1 LLEVLVAI
9 ISLSVASYYDLRYR
23 LIPDEIWVF
32 MGIVGLLLR
41 IFYLDSTISYLESY
55 LLFLLILIVL
65 LLMEWI
71 LSSSGEADLLA
82 FASLSVLSSW
92 PPGFLPPP
100 LSTYI
105 YSKILAVLVIPFQAL
120 INIYRVI
127 RRPELLERFDEPIWR
142 KLLAIIL
149 LSPYSKAL
157 SYGASIAETEIEGRR
172 KFILRAALSPIS
184 EVEPPEGKW
193 IAPTYPMVP
202 FILLGYLIT
211 ICVGDPISLLYQLL
225 RLSP

>member
-1 LLEVLVAI
+1 MLEVLVAI

-41 IFYLDSTISYLESY
+41 IFYLDSTISYLGNY
-55 LLFLLILIVL
+55 LLFLLILIAL
-65 LLMEWI
+65 LLMEWV

-82 FASLSVLSSW
+82 FVSLSVLSSW

-100 LSTYI
+100 FSTYI
-105 YSKILAVLVIPFQAL
+105 YSKILMVLVIPLQAL
-120 INIYRVI
+120 INIFRVI
-127 RRPELLERFDEPIWR
+127 KRPELLKGFDEPIWR

-157 SYGASIAETEIEGRR
+157 SYGASIAETEIDGRR
-172 KFILRAALSPIS
+172 KFLLRAALSPIS
-184 EVEPPEGKW
+184 ELEPPEDKW
-193 IAPTYPMVP
+193 IAPTYPMIP

-211 ICVGDPISLLYQLL
+211 ICVGDPISLFYQLL